1 MQGWLSNRWGH
12 MRFNRLK
19 RRQFITPLG
28 GVAAAW
34 PIAARAQQSER
45 MRRIGVL
52 MGFAKRDSEA
62 QAYIAAL
69 PGRTPEARQERG

>member
-1 MQGWLSNRWGH
+1 

-52 MGFAKRDSEA
+52 MG
-62 QAYIAAL
+62 
-69 PGRTPEARQERG
+69 